1 MFAKTVLE
9 PGPKDGLC
17 ACACRFW
24 NMNENKW
31 FVRVVLTH
39 SIEFVSG
46 LIGIGIG
53 IGNMN
58 LI

>member
-1 MFAKTVLE
+1 MFVKTVLE
-9 PGPKDGLC
+9 PGPKDNLC
-17 ACACRFW
+17 TCACRFW
-24 NMNENKW
+24 NMNKNKW

-46 LIGIGIG
+46 LIE